1 MRAKHVMTEFV
12 YAVPANATIFDA
24 AELLVTSGVSA
35 VPVVDNSGKMV
46 GIVSEADL
54 MCRAEIGTT
63 PHKSWL
69 VRLFADE
76 GAAAGEYVRSHSHRV
91 ADVMTKNVVT
101 ASEDTKLGEL
111 AALMNKNSIK
121 RIPILRDG
129 WIVGIVS
136 RANLLQALLSRE
148 PPADVPRV
156 SDEEIRRAV
165 VEALDKQG
173 WSSTWPAN
181 VVVNSGVVH
190 LWGFAA
196 SDAIRKAFRVT
207 AENVPGV
214 RGVKNHLRPVPPTVG
229 MGV

>member
-12 YAVPANATIFDA
+12 YAVPADATIFDA

-35 VPVVDNSGKMV
+35 APVVDESGKMV

-69 VRLFADE
+69 VRLFTDDVV
-76 GAAAGEYVRSHSHRV
+76 AAGEYVRSHSHRV
-91 ADVMTKNVVT
+91 GDVMTKNVVT

-111 AALMNKNSIK
+111 AELMHKNSIK

-129 WIVGIVS
+129 WLVGIVS

-148 PPADVPRV
+148 PFVDVQRV
-156 SDEEIRRAV
+156 PDDEIRRAV
-165 VEALDKQG
+165 IEALEKQG
-173 WSSTWPAN
+173 WSSAWPTN

-190 LWGFAA
+190 LWGFVT
-196 SDAIRKAFRVT
+196 SDAVRKAFRVT

-214 RGVKNHLRPVPPTVG
+214 KGVKNHLRAVPPGVN